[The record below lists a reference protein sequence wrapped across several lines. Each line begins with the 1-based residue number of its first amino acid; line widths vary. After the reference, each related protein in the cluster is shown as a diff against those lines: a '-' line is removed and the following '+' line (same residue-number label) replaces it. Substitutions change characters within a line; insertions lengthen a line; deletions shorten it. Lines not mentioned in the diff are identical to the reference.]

1 MPIPAPDNAVSV
13 NISNEPRR
21 PSNEEVEAEEKSI
34 LQSIKDGATAVGQ
47 AITGYGVPIE
57 YPELLEITDI
67 QDGSLGLTDE
77 IIASQVHL
85 IRDDRGKAERLGEI
99 FKDDARFGGIYE
111 DRFGLPMMMW
121 NDIPYYI
128 NKPGLTEQD
137 LNTTIGEIAKY
148 APAGRFVKGAK
159 GALSTALR
167 GLGAYGAT
175 ETVSQAGEAA
185 LTPET
190 TARNQRSIQDVGEE
204 IGLATGISVAADV
217 AGPPLVKGFTRGV
230 IDPAKAG
237 VRQTGQLA
245 RAGVE
250 ALETAT
256 QGLFPRMTPEVLQN
270 SKYPLT
276 VGQRTSPPPTG
287 PSPRMTEQLSRED
300 ELRMAAQGR
309 GTDQIRGF
317 DQRQLE
323 EVTSDAMEMIDEY
336 GSGIPGLQDDLSLTP
351 VRAAEE
357 AQGTV
362 TARAGELKEKAG
374 AAYEAVKT
382 ADQPPVMTADGVRQT
397 VDELLDIY
405 PQIVGPSQLVN
416 TPILKAEVD
425 RLRKLRRILQNPRFK
440 DQSLERLHDYQKS
453 LSQIKNQA
461 APGSPEQ
468 VALIKMKEA
477 LDNAIFEGIESGIM
491 RGSPEVLEQ
500 LQNAT
505 GLYRQYMGLTGRGA
519 GQNQAQRTANRLL
532 EQLSSRDYTPVQ
544 VANFLFGHNRFN
556 PNQAVPLMLDKL
568 KEILPAEEYARV
580 TQLIKD
586 GILARAFTNRQGS
599 VSRKAVVDNFN
610 DVFEKQKSI
619 INKLFS
625 EDELARLRQFREDVL
640 PTVWA
645 ETRGNPSGTSYALLS
660 MANRRG
666 LLSRIPIYGSAL
678 AEGITETRQFAESA
692 EATRQ
697 TLRSLQTPIFSET
710 TAGILRQNLVP
721 EESEEGQ
728 FTELSPVDRSRIEQ
742 RIEDI
747 SANDVSLAP
756 TFEPLP
762 MTPTG
767 GGSPAMIS
775 PTLIPSEDDRQ
786 IAMRQQGIAGLV

>member
-1 MPIPAPDNAVSV
+1 M
-13 NISNEPRR
+13 
-21 PSNEEVEAEEKSI
+21 
-34 LQSIKDGATAVGQ
+34 
-47 AITGYGVPIE
+47 
-57 YPELLEITDI
+57 
-67 QDGSLGLTDE
+67 
-77 IIASQVHL
+77 
-85 IRDDRGKAERLGEI
+85 
-99 FKDDARFGGIYE
+99 
-111 DRFGLPMMMW
+111 
-121 NDIPYYI
+121 
-128 NKPGLTEQD
+128 
-137 LNTTIGEIAKY
+137 
-148 APAGRFVKGAK
+148 
-159 GALSTALR
+159 
-167 GLGAYGAT
+167 
-175 ETVSQAGEAA
+175 
-185 LTPET
+185 
-190 TARNQRSIQDVGEE
+190 
-204 IGLATGISVAADV
+204 
-217 AGPPLVKGFTRGV
+217 
-230 IDPAKAG
+230 
-237 VRQTGQLA
+237 
-245 RAGVE
+245 
-250 ALETAT
+250 
-256 QGLFPRMTPEVLQN
+256 
-270 SKYPLT
+270 
-276 VGQRTSPPPTG
+276 
-287 PSPRMTEQLSRED
+287 
-300 ELRMAAQGR
+300 
-309 GTDQIRGF
+309 
-317 DQRQLE
+317 
-323 EVTSDAMEMIDEY
+323 
-336 GSGIPGLQDDLSLTP
+336 
-351 VRAAEE
+351 
-357 AQGTV
+357 
-362 TARAGELKEKAG
+362 
-374 AAYEAVKT
+374 
-382 ADQPPVMTADGVRQT
+382 
-397 VDELLDIY
+397 
-405 PQIVGPSQLVN
+405 GPSQLVN

-468 VALIKMKEA
+468 LALIQMKEA
-477 LDNAIFEGIESGIM
+477 LDSAIFEGIESGIM

-568 KEILPAEEYARV
+568 QEALPAEEYARV

-625 EDELARLRQFREDVL
+625 EDEIKRLRQFREDVL

-645 ETRGNPSGTSYALLS
+645 ETRGNPSGTSYALIS
-660 MANRRG
+660 AATRRG
-666 LLSRIPIYGSAL
+666 LLGRIPVVGSRLDEMISRPARETEEL
-678 AEGITETRQFAESA
+678 VEGL

-697 TLRSLQTPIFSET
+697 KVRGLRTPIFSQAT
-710 TAGILRQNLVP
+710 QGVLRQNLLTDQD
-721 EESEEGQ
+721 EEGP
-728 FTELSPVDRSRIEQ
+728 FNNLPADERARIEQ
-742 RIEDI
+742 RMNDI

-767 GGSPAMIS
+767 GGSPAMMS